1 MTEPARTNRVW
12 SATGRQLRNP
22 SGFAGWCLAK
32 LMARI
37 NWTPNVAA
45 IEALSVQPTD
55 SVVELGFGPGRSL
68 LSLAAKASQGTVF
81 GFDHSVDM
89 VRLAR
94 RKYARLVDTGR
105 LHIDRREFSDLLFA
119 TGSIDRVLLVNVIYF
134 FDAAGKDIAETY
146 RILKPGG
153 RIVIYITDKKTMAR
167 WPFCEPDTH
176 RMFDATDATRM
187 LVQGGFLLPDIA
199 VQPIRL
205 PFGIEGLVV
214 AASKRA
220 SPTGVSHR
228 A

>member
-1 MTEPARTNRVW
+1 
-12 SATGRQLRNP
+12 
-22 SGFAGWCLAK
+22 
-32 LMARI
+32 MARI
-37 NWTPNVAA
+37 NWTPNVVA

-55 SVVELGFGPGRSL
+55 CVVELGFGPGRSL
-68 LSLAAKASQGTVF
+68 VPLVAKASQGTVF

-94 RKYARLVDTGR
+94 RKYARLVDAGR
-105 LHIDRREFSDLLFA
+105 LHIDRREFSDLQLA

-134 FDAAGKDIAETY
+134 FDAAGKDIVETY

-153 RIVIYITDKKTMAR
+153 QVVIYVTDKKTMAK

-176 RMFDATDATRM
+176 RMFDAPDATRM
-187 LVQGGFLLPDIA
+187 LVQGGFLLPDIT

-214 AASKRA
+214 TASKRD
-220 SPTGVSHR
+220 SPTGASDR